1 VNLADETAP
10 KFAGVGRDP
19 GWNSNCVCTGTAQG
33 INEMAPP
40 SSHTCRHPDDIAGLG
55 ALLRRARLGR
65 GLTLE
70 QISKETK
77 IPRRHLEALEHDNVA
92 AVPGEFYRRAEIRAY
107 ARAVRL
113 DQDIALAELDRAERP
128 PVAGGAIVKRALP
141 QKPAI
146 FRKRVLIAIGVL
158 GAAAVLGRAMGERA
172 PALDTH
178 AQMPQRTHQ
187 LARAIPSSPSVGSL
201 PVAIEPAVPVSA
213 ASNSNVPVTTDPGET
228 RISADAATELVV
240 TTDPPGARVTVNG
253 IGWGTTP
260 VTIRYLPAGQ
270 KRIRVTKEGYASEER
285 MVRVTDGQPGM
296 VDIQLR
302 GTP

>member
-1 VNLADETAP
+1 
-10 KFAGVGRDP
+10 
-19 GWNSNCVCTGTAQG
+19 
-33 INEMAPP
+33 MATH
-40 SSHTCRHPDDIAGLG
+40 SSHTCTHPDDIAGLG

-70 QISKETK
+70 EISKETK

-92 AVPGEFYRRAEIRAY
+92 AVSGEFYRRAEIRAY

-113 DQDIALAELDRAERP
+113 DQDIALAELERAERP
-128 PVAGGAIVKRALP
+128 AAGEAIVKRSRP
-141 QKPAI
+141 QEPTI
-146 FRKRVLIAIGVL
+146 FRKRVLIAISVV
-158 GAAAVLGRAMGERA
+158 GAAAVLGWAMEERA

-178 AQMPQRTHQ
+178 AQLPQRTQQ
-187 LARAIPSSPSVGSL
+187 LARAVPSSPSVGSL
-201 PVAIEPAVPVSA
+201 AVAIEPTVAVSA
-213 ASNSNVPVTTDPGET
+213 ASNGDVSVTTDPGDA
-228 RISADAATELVV
+228 RMSADSVTELVV

-260 VTIRYLPAGQ
+260 VTIRFLPAGQ

-285 MVRVTDGQPGM
+285 MVRLTDDQPGM

-302 GTP
+302 SAP